1 LKLDFQKTLWAFG
14 SAGTQSAGL
23 WQFLSDA
30 THSKQLHTSKANFN
44 GLLSAY
50 AAKEGLTGT
59 SDILGGKRGMA
70 AYMCDDTYPDA
81 LAQNLG
87 KRWTV
92 LETSFKWHA
101 SCRHTHPSVDGLLEL
116 MTKHNIQFEDIE
128 RVQCGVYQAAI
139 DVLGDGVET
148 VHQSK
153 FSMGFVI
160 AVAAKYGRAGITD
173 FTEAKLKEKDLL
185 EFMTRVE
192 MILDDE
198 INAAF
203 PKEWMAVVCVT
214 TKDGRKYETK
224 METPKGDPGNTL
236 TKYGSIVG
244 LSELMCREEIDS
256 KARGLFRY
264 GGWTDAKAQ
273 DELINKLWEI
283 EKEMKVTL

>member
-81 LAQNLG
+81 LDQNLG

-92 LETSFKWHA
+92 LQTSFKWHA

-116 MTKHNIQFEDIE
+116 MTRHNIQFDDIQQ
-128 RVQCGVYQAAI
+128 VQCGVYQAAI

-153 FSMGFVI
+153 FSMGFVL

-185 EFMTRVE
+185 EFMTKVE

-203 PKEWMAVVCVT
+203 PKEWMAVVRVT
-214 TKDGRKYETK
+214 MTDGRKFETK

-236 TKYGSIVG
+236 TKYGSID
-244 LSELMCREEIDS
+244 LFSELM
-256 KARGLFRY
+256 L
-264 GGWTDAKAQ
+264 
-273 DELINKLWEI
+273 
-283 EKEMKVTL
+283 

>member
-1 LKLDFQKTLWAFG
+1 
-14 SAGTQSAGL
+14 
-23 WQFLSDA
+23 
-30 THSKQLHTSKANFN
+30 
-44 GLLSAY
+44 
-50 AAKEGLTGT
+50 
-59 SDILGGKRGMA
+59 
-70 AYMCDDTYPDA
+70 
-81 LAQNLG
+81 
-87 KRWTV
+87 
-92 LETSFKWHA
+92 
-101 SCRHTHPSVDGLLEL
+101 VDGLLEI
-116 MTKHNIQFEDIE
+116 MTKHNIQFEDIQ
-128 RVQCGVYQAAI
+128 RVECGVYQAAI

-185 EFMTRVE
+185 EFMTKVE

-203 PKEWMAVVCVT
+203 PKEWMAVVRVT
-214 TKDGRKYETK
+214 TKGGRKYETK
-224 METPKGDPGNTL
+224 METPKGDPNNTL
-236 TKYGSIVG
+236 TKYGSIVSF
-244 LSELMCREEIDS
+244 SELMCREEIDS